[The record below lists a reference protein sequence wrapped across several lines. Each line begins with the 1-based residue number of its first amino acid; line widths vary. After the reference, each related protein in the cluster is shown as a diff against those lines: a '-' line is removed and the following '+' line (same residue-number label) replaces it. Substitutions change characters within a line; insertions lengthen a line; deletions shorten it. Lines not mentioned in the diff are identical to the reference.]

1 MMLPSLAASLLFSS
15 LSTSLL
21 SLVQAQGTSNVEVV
35 YSTEA
40 NVEIATES
48 APYNTCFASRAAG
61 NPYNYLTFAPYNAT
75 INFYTDANCQT
86 FAFGLDGHFSDH
98 PGAKAGSFRW
108 VGWSKDN
115 LGLLIKAP
123 FVVDPHAL
131 PPSPPPVAEPDHK
144 QPPPPPPQPG
154 NNHGHDSDEDE
165 GDSGS
170 TRASSM
176 FFGAVAG
183 IAMIMSIGGLVFWKT
198 RGKKII
204 VDKGKGVLPYSRVSN
219 SREGEGD
226 ADILLSNRAGH
237 NSFELE
243 GDDDDDEEEDLEK
256 HKDRRGLHHMGSSG
270 GGGSGSGS
278 GSSSNGGSGRSS
290 GTYGRVSNKEQY
302 HGQ

>member
-1 MMLPSLAASLLFSS
+1 MILQSLAASLLFSS

-21 SLVQAQGTSNVEVV
+21 TLVQAQGTANVEVV

-86 FAFGLDGHFSDH
+86 FAFGLDGHYSDH
-98 PGAKAGSFRW
+98 PGAKAASFRW

-131 PPSPPPVAEPDHK
+131 PPTPPPVTEPDHK
-144 QPPPPPPQPG
+144 QPPPSPQPG
-154 NNHGHDSDEDE
+154 NNNHGHDSDEDKN
-165 GDSGS
+165 DSGS
-170 TRASSM
+170 TQASSM

-183 IAMIMSIGGLVFWKT
+183 IAMIVSIGGLVFWKT

-219 SREGEGD
+219 SRDGEGD
-226 ADILLSNRAGH
+226 ADILLSNRGGH

-243 GDDDDDEEEDLEK
+243 GEDDDDDEEEGLEK
-256 HKDRRGLHHMGSSG
+256 HKDRRGLHHMNS
-270 GGGSGSGS
+270 SGSGS
-278 GSSSNGGSGRSS
+278 GSSSNSGSSRNS
-290 GTYGRVSNKEQY
+290 GSYGRVNSNKEQY
-302 HGQ
+302 HG